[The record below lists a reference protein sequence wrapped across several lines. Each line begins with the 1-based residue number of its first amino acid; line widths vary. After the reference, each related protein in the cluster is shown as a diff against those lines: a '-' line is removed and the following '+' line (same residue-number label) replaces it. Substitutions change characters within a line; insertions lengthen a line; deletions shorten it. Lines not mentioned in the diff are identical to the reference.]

1 MSTITSAIKAAKDPS
16 DIKDYDID
24 WADVLTG
31 ESETALTSSTWSASD
46 PAGLTVL
53 AAPPYLPSIVGTKC
67 IVWVSGGT
75 AGTKYTLTNTVV
87 TAGAT
92 PRTHQKSIIIPCGQ
106 Q

>member
-1 MSTITSAIKAAKDPS
+1 MSSSPIKAAKDPT
-16 DIKDYDID
+16 DVKDYDID
-24 WADVLTG
+24 WADVLAG
-31 ESETALTSSTWSASD
+31 ESETALASCTWAASD

-53 AAPPYLPSIVGTKC
+53 AAPPYLPAIVGTKT

-75 AGTKYTLTNTVV
+75 AGTRYTLTATVV

-92 PRTHQKSIIIPCGQ
+92 PRTHQKSLVIPCAQ